1 MKVKAYTVRSNDY
14 QWVKPYLFR
23 SEATEIAEIMT
34 VVSGT
39 QHWLIETEMECL
51 LNTLVRFNDKELI
64 VDVWNIKAVDDG
76 FEADALIEGRMYKV
90 QHLFPFEPWSIVADH
105 SKAGELKEGS
115 EQSGLSVEPAS
126 AEIASPIAQPHN
138 PIKDEGAGF
147 DPAPVPK

>member
-1 MKVKAYTVRSNDY
+1 
-14 QWVKPYLFR
+14 FR

-64 VDVWNIKAVDDG
+64 IDVWNIRAVGDG
-76 FEADALIEGRMYKV
+76 FEADALIEGQLYKV

-105 SKAGELKEGS
+105 SKAGDTDEGS
-115 EQSGLSVEPAS
+115 EQAGLTVEPVS
-126 AEIASPIAQPHN
+126 AEIVSPIAQPHN
-138 PIKDEGAGF
+138 SAKDEGGRF